1 MIIRIK
7 NLETSVLIG
16 VYDHEKTVR
25 QPLYVDIEIVYD
37 IDMQMLL
44 NGEDVIVDYAAV
56 EVLVK
61 DIVEKDHVDYLETL
75 AHVIL
80 IVLGDQLPEMLS
92 ATIKLRKPKALKWS
106 ETVEVE
112 LTMNY

>member
-7 NLETSVLIG
+7 NLETSALIG
-16 VYDHEKTVR
+16 VYDHERTDR
-25 QPLYVDIEIVYD
+25 QPLFVDLEIVYD
-37 IDMQMLL
+37 IDVQLL
-44 NGEDVIVDYAAV
+44 MHGEDVIIDYAAV

-61 DIVEKDHVDYLETL
+61 DLIEKEHVEYLETL

-80 IVLGDQLPEMLS
+80 IVLGDQLPEMIS
-92 ATIKLRKPKALKWS
+92 ATIRLRKPKALKWS

>member
-7 NLETSVLIG
+7 NLETSALIG
-16 VYDHEKTVR
+16 IYEHEKTVK
-25 QPLYVDIEIVYD
+25 QPLFVDLEIVYD
-37 IDMQMLL
+37 IDPQMLM
-44 NGEDVIVDYAAV
+44 NGEDVIIDYAAV

-61 DIVEKDHVDYLETL
+61 DIIEKEHVDFLETL
-75 AHVIL
+75 AHIIL
-80 IVLGDQLPEMLS
+80 IVLGDQLPELIS
-92 ATIKLRKPKALKWS
+92 ATIRLRKPQALKWS

>member
-7 NLETSVLIG
+7 NLETSALIG
-16 VYDHEKTVR
+16 IYEHERTVK
-25 QPLYVDIEIVYD
+25 QPLFVDLEIVYD
-37 IDMQMLL
+37 IDPQMLM
-44 NGEDVIVDYAAV
+44 NGEDVIIDYAAV

-61 DIVEKDHVDYLETL
+61 DIVEKEHVDFLETL

-80 IVLGDQLPEMLS
+80 IVLGDQLSELIS
-92 ATIKLRKPKALKWS
+92 ATIRLRKPQALKWS

>member
-1 MIIRIK
+1 MTIRIR
-7 NLETSVLIG
+7 NLETNALIG
-16 VYDHEKTVR
+16 VYDHERTIR
-25 QPLYVDIEIVYD
+25 QPLFVDLEIVYD

-44 NGEDVIVDYAAV
+44 NGEDVIIDYAGV

-61 DIVEKDHVDYLETL
+61 DLIEKDHVEYLETL

-80 IVLGDQLPEMLS
+80 IVLGDNLPEMTS
-92 ATIKLRKPKALKWS
+92 AAIRLRKPQALRWS

-112 LTMNY
+112 LTMKY